1 MERFL
6 PPPLNNGEMVACFHS
21 LGIFPCCSD
30 VVKRRTSVLETSS
43 AHSLSNRAETPSG
56 PLAFSGSSS
65 FKSFT
70 IPFFVN
76 LNLCIGGACSPLTSG
91 VLPSS
96 VENTLENCLFNNSAI
111 SSSFVYVVSPSTN
124 GVAPTMS
131 DFFDFQ
137 KHCP

>member
-1 MERFL
+1 M
-6 PPPLNNGEMVACFHS
+6 
-21 LGIFPCCSD
+21 GI
-30 VVKRRTSVLETSS
+30 R
-43 AHSLSNRAETPSG
+43 
-56 PLAFSGSSS
+56 PLAFSGLSS
-65 FKSFT
+65 FKSFA

-76 LNLCIGGACSPLTSG
+76 LNSFIGGACSPLTSG

-131 DFFDFQ
+131 DFFDLMKEKNRFLFVS
-137 KHCP
+137 PFSETLSLI